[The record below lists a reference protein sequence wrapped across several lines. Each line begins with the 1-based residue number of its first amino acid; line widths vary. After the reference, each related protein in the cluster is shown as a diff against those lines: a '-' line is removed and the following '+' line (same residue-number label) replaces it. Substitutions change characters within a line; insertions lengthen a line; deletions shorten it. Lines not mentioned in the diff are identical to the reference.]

1 MSSMTIIGVPVRA
14 LFGPRSWFGLLLA
27 SGLATMW
34 AGAAHAQ
41 IPDGVV
47 KVGVLT
53 DMSGIYSELSGGGA
67 VAATQMAIDDFLA
80 QEKPAFKVE
89 MVFADHRNSED
100 IAADTAR
107 GWFERDHV
115 DVVSDLVT
123 TTAALAVMK
132 IAKEK
137 NRVVLVS
144 GAGSTRITNEDCN
157 DVTVHWT
164 YDTYALAHGTAKTVV
179 QQGGRSWFFLTAD
192 YAFGH
197 SLEKDTS
204 DVVVAN
210 GGTVLGSVR
219 HPFPGTD
226 FYSFLLKAQAS
237 GAQVI
242 GLANAGAD
250 MTKSI
255 KQAVDFGITP
265 KQTLAGLLMF
275 ITDVHSLG
283 LKTAQGM
290 YLTEGFYWNLN
301 EETRAWSSRFF
312 ERHRRMP
319 TMSQAG
325 DYSSVMHYLKAVKA
339 VDSVDA
345 RKVMA
350 QMKKTPVNDFFARN
364 GRIRDDGRMVHDMY
378 LFQVKKP
385 SESFGPWDYYK
396 LIATIPGDEAFQPLS
411 ASSCPLIKK

>member
-1 MSSMTIIGVPVRA
+1 MKLRTLIRA
-14 LFGPRSWFGLLLA
+14 ACLA
-27 SGLATMW
+27 SSL

-41 IPDGVV
+41 ISDGVV
-47 KVGVLT
+47 RVGVLT
-53 DMSGIYSELSGGGA
+53 DMSGTYSDLSGEGA
-67 VAATQMAIDDFLA
+67 VVATQMAIDDFVA

-89 MVFADHRNSED
+89 MVYADHQNKGD
-100 IAADTAR
+100 IAANKAR
-107 GWFERDHV
+107 EWFEQGNV
-115 DVVSDLVT
+115 DVVTDLVT
-123 TTAALAVMK
+123 TSTALAVMK

-157 DVTVHWT
+157 DVTIHWT

-179 QQGGRSWFFLTAD
+179 QQGGKSWFFLTAD

-197 SLEKDTS
+197 SLEKDAS
-204 DVVVAN
+204 EVVAAS
-210 GGTVLGSVR
+210 GGTVVGTVR

-226 FYSFLLKAQAS
+226 FSSFLLKAQAS

-242 GLANAGAD
+242 GLANAGTD
-250 MTKSI
+250 TTNSI
-255 KQAVDFGITP
+255 KQAVEFGITP

-290 YLTEGFYWNLN
+290 YLTEGFYWDLN
-301 EETRAWSSRFF
+301 EPARAWSRRFF
-312 ERHRRMP
+312 EKHKRMP
-319 TMSQAG
+319 TMAQAG
-325 DYSSVMHYLKAVKA
+325 DYSAMMHYLKAVKA
-339 VDSVDA
+339 INSDEA
-345 RKVMA
+345 QKVMA
-350 QMKKTPVNDFFARN
+350 QMKKTPVNDFFAKN

-385 SESFGPWDYYK
+385 SESTQPWDYYK

-411 ASSCPLIKK
+411 ASRCPLIKK